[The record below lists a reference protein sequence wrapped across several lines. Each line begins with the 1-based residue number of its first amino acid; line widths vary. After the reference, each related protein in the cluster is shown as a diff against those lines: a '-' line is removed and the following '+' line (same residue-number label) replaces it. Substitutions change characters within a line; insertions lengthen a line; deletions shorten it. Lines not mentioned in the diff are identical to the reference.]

1 MIIEKNNKFSLVCDA
16 RVAEE
21 CSENSKWCDSEEE
34 AQEWVENECWIF
46 SGEGWFCLEC
56 NMQFMQNLSK
66 TRRDKGLNSMVP
78 DGWDDNLE
86 KGIPTVL

>member
-1 MIIEKNNKFSLVCDA
+1 MFIEKDNQYSVICHA
-16 RVAEE
+16 QVAED
-21 CSENSKWCDSEEE
+21 CVENGEWFESKED
-34 AQEWVENECWIF
+34 AQDWVESECWIF